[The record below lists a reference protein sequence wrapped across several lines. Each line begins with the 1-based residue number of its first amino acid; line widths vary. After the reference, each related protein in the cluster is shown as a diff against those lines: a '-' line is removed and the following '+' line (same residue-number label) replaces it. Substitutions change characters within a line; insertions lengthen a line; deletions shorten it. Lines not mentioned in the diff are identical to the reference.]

1 MRRALTVVMAALIV
15 VLAGG
20 PLGASSAA
28 AQSQSVDTWIT
39 LGATEPAAGCVVDAT
54 VEVRSGGG
62 AVSGADVV
70 VNLSLDDGSGE
81 VISSDRG
88 VTDDAGIAYLVYD
101 TGAGWDG
108 AKTWL
113 EVLVNGSYLGGT
125 TVWIN
130 DANSCDDTGQLL
142 NLSGDVA
149 SVADTV
155 VDTAEVVDASDDS
168 GAVIIPG
175 VVAYQQQ
182 RGLSCEYASLS
193 IATGA
198 LGNWISEYSF
208 DEVVG
213 WSDNP
218 HWAYRGDIYGSW
230 GNTDDYGVY
239 NEPLAAALPQFG
251 FSGYAFYGA
260 GSTAELTAQI
270 AAGNPTLVW
279 LGMWGD
285 TSHFETTSDGTTYQL
300 TAGMHVMVAY
310 GYDDGGV
317 YLSDPGSGRFR
328 YYDWGTFRWMWDV
341 MDGMSLAVSY

>member
-1 MRRALTVVMAALIV
+1 MRRALTVAMAALLL

-20 PLGASSAA
+20 PFGAPTAV
-28 AQSQSVDTWIT
+28 AQSQSVDTWVT
-39 LGATEPAAGCVVDAT
+39 LGATSPSAGCVVDVT

-70 VNLSLDDGSGE
+70 VNLSVDDGSGN
-81 VISSDRG
+81 VISSDRS

-101 TGAGWDG
+101 TSAAWDG

-113 EVLVNGSYLGGT
+113 EVLVNGSYLGGS
-125 TVWIN
+125 TVWIDN
-130 DANSCDDTGQLL
+130 ANGCGAEGQLL
-142 NLSGDVA
+142 DLSGEVTSTADSVVDSAEVA
-149 SVADTV
+149 SD
-155 VDTAEVVDASDDS
+155 SD
-168 GAVIIPG
+168 AVIIPG

-198 LGNWISEYSF
+198 LGNWVSEYEF
-208 DEVVG
+208 DDVVG
-213 WSDNP
+213 LSPNP
-218 HWAYRGDIYGSW
+218 HWAYRGNIYGSW

-239 NEPLAAALPQFG
+239 NEPLAAALPAFG

-270 AAGNPTLVW
+270 DAGHPTLVW

-285 TSHFETTSDGTTYQL
+285 VSHTETTDGVSYQL

-310 GYDDGGV
+310 GYDSGGV
-317 YLSDPGSGRFR
+317 YLSDPGSGRYR

-341 MDGMSLAVSY
+341 MDGMALAVSY